1 MQAEALVN
9 DASDLYLIESKKVI
23 SPFLEFLS
31 VLTSIMFISF
41 ENFKFGKRF
50 LIEYFFFFLFEKYYF
65 FH

>member
-41 ENFKFGKRF
+41 ENFKFGKGF
-50 LIEYFFFFLFEKYYF
+50 
-65 FH
+65 